1 MVQENLSEEIIP
13 AVLPQSIE
21 DLREKVALVAKLV
34 PVVQIDVCDGDLT
47 PEASWPYNGDNAG
60 FEKILSEDDG
70 LPFWDVVNFEID
82 LMVRDPEDQVEKWIG
97 AGAQRI
103 VLHYESSTPE
113 ILTQLF
119 YDLKDRGIETS
130 LAIHV
135 ETEAFVIDPLVHL
148 LDEVQVMG
156 IEEVGFQG
164 EPFAEQVLP
173 KIQEIRAKYP
183 HLNIA
188 VDGGVNLDTAEMILD
203 AGANRLVA
211 GSAIF
216 QNYDVEENLHAF
228 EDLLYSNDQ

>member
-1 MVQENLSEEIIP
+1 MVQENLSSEIIP
-13 AVLPQSIE
+13 AILPQSIE
-21 DLREKVALVAKLV
+21 DLREKLSRVAKLV
-34 PVVQIDVCDGDLT
+34 PLVQIDVCDGNLT
-47 PEASWPYNGDNAG
+47 PEASWPYNGDTNV

-82 LMVRDPEDQVEKWIG
+82 LMVASPEEEVEKWVL

-119 YDLKDRGIETS
+119 FDLKDRGIETA

-135 ETEAFVIDPLVHL
+135 ETPAEVVDSFAHL

-156 IEEVGFQG
+156 IEDVGFQG
-164 EPFAEQVLP
+164 EPFAEVVLP
-173 KIQEIRAKYP
+173 KIKAIREKYP
-183 HLNIA
+183 HLNIS
-188 VDGGVNLDTAEMILD
+188 VDGGMNVETAQLVLE
-203 AGANRLVA
+203 AGANRIVA

-216 QNYDVEENLHAF
+216 QNYDVGENLEAF
-228 EDLLYSNDQ
+228 EDLLFSE